1 MARNGELSGGEG
13 EREKRECRSF
23 APFSF
28 SSSSLFSGLLLT
40 SRSAIPTESEHLEQA
55 KISTGIRSNQ
65 DNKRTNCHY
74 VFLGLTGFFFLS
86 VLYQFRL
93 VPILLE
99 FASMFLAME
108 DLELAMGTFLLY
120 YSTCVP

>member
-1 MARNGELSGGEG
+1 M
-13 EREKRECRSF
+13 
-23 APFSF
+23 
-28 SSSSLFSGLLLT
+28 
-40 SRSAIPTESEHLEQA
+40 I
-55 KISTGIRSNQ
+55 NQ
-65 DNKRTNCHY
+65 NNKRANCHF

-99 FASMFLAME
+99 FAARFLPME
-108 DLELAMGTFLLY
+108 DLELAMGKFLLY